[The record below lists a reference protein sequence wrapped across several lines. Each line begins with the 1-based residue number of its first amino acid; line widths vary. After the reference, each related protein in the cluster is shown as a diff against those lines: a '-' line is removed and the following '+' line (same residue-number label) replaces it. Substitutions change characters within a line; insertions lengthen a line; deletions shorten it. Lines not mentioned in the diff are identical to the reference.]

1 MKKWIVML
9 SLAMFGAGAMAQATP
24 ATPATP
30 AAPAADKAAPAKAD
44 SKHKAKAKKAS
55 AKKKNSHA
63 AGTKDPMTKKGA

>member
-30 AAPAADKAAPAKAD
+30 AADKAAPAKAD
-44 SKHKAKAKKAS
+44 SKHKAKAKKTS
-55 AKKKNSHA
+55 TKKKSHA
-63 AGTKDPMTKKGA
+63 PGTKDPMTKKGA